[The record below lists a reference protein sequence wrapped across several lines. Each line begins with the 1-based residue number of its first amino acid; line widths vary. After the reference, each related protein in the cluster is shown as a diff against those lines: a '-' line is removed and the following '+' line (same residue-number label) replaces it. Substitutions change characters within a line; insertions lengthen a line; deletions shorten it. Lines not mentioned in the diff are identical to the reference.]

1 MGEKLSRV
9 QSADGMCSVKWGNK
23 DIRKAALDAGG
34 GRDVARRT
42 GKRER
47 AESRAEQ
54 VGG

>member
-34 GRDVARRT
+34 GRDGARRT

-47 AESRAEQ
+47 EESRAEQ